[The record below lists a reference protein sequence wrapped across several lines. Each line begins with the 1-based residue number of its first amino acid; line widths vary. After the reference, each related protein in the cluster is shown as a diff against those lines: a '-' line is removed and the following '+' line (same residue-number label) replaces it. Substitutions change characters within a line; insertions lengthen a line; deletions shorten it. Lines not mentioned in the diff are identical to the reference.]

1 MIYQL
6 VIEDPETTPVYHWD
20 KVSFLSEKKA
30 IEFKPGLNIVVGPN
44 GTGKST
50 VIDGIARLM
59 HCREQN
65 WPVVT
70 KTSCD
75 YFLRS
80 DGVLAQGLVLEH
92 DGQPCRYL
100 GISPL
105 AVVPDSKS
113 VHAVDLAIA
122 ENKATRGKSIT
133 KLSAGQAS
141 VAKLIRFL
149 KHDAAKTRFK
159 LKTSDIGPSYKS
171 VWDSAV
177 ANLKGSKAKTGM
189 PKQQTIL
196 LDEIEANLD
205 FAHQAMVWKT
215 IRTLVED
222 GKHQVIVASHSPF
235 AINVPGAHYIETTEG
250 YLEASR
256 AALRLLHEEDEEEVP
271 KKKRKTA

>member
-6 VIEDPETTPVYHWD
+6 VISDPEATPVFHWA
-20 KVSFLSEKKA
+20 KVPFLNEEKT
-30 IEFKPGLNIVVGPN
+30 ITFKPGLNIVLGPN

-50 VIDGIARLM
+50 VIDGIARLL

-75 YFLRS
+75 FFSRS
-80 DGVLAQGLVLEH
+80 DGVVATGLALEH
-92 DGQPCRYL
+92 DGQPARYL
-100 GISPL
+100 GIQSL
-105 AVVPDSKS
+105 AVVPDTKAVAS
-113 VHAVDLAIA
+113 VELAIS
-122 ENKATRGKSIT
+122 EGKATRGKAVQ

-149 KHDAAKTRFK
+149 KHDAVKTRYK
-159 LKTSDIGPSYKS
+159 LKTTEIGPSYKP
-171 VWDSAV
+171 VWEAAV
-177 ANLKGSKAKTGM
+177 ASLKGGKAKPGA

-196 LDEIEANLD
+196 LDEIEMNLD

-215 IRTLVED
+215 LRALVED
-222 GKHQVIVASHSPF
+222 GKHQIIVASHSPF
-235 AINVPGAHYIETTEG
+235 AISVPGAHYIETSPG

-256 AALRLLHEEDEEEVP
+256 AALRLLHEEDEEEP
-271 KKKRKTA
+271 APRKRKTG

>member
-6 VIEDPETTPVYHWD
+6 LIEDPEATPVSHWD
-20 KVSFLSEKKA
+20 KVPFLNEEKV
-30 IEFKPGLNIVVGPN
+30 IEFKPGLNIVLGPN

-50 VIDGIARLM
+50 VIDGVARLL

-70 KTSCD
+70 KASCD
-75 YFLRS
+75 VFSRS
-80 DGVLAQGLVLEH
+80 DGILATGLTLVH
-92 DGQPCRYL
+92 DGQPARYL
-100 GISPL
+100 GIHSM
-105 AVVPDSKS
+105 AVVPEARAVTS
-113 VHAVDLAIA
+113 VELAIS
-122 ENKATRGKSIT
+122 ENKATKGKALP

-149 KHDAAKTRFK
+149 KHDAAKTRYK
-159 LKTSDIGPSYKS
+159 LKTADIGPSYKP
-171 VWDSAV
+171 VWEAAV
-177 ANLKGSKAKTGM
+177 ASLKGGKAKTGA

-215 IRTLVED
+215 LRALVED
-222 GKHQVIVASHSPF
+222 GKHQVIVASHSAF
-235 AINVPGAHYIETTEG
+235 AINVPGAHYIETSPG

-256 AALRLLHEEDEEEVP
+256 AALRLLHEEDEEEVKP
-271 KKKRKTA
+271 RKRSAG